1 MQSPNSWPSGTTGD
15 FCTTRSEGKL
25 TLKETIHDLS
35 KQRVDPCQ
43 SIDSI
48 APGIYRSIDGENH
61 ETHVCNRN
69 FSSRACHCRLG
80 PALTPEFCPRPLA
93 KFPDPRRR
101 DRL

>member
-35 KQRVDPCQ
+35 KQRVDSCQ

-61 ETHVCNRN
+61 ETQLRN
-69 FSSRACHCRLG
+69 GNSSRRARLWRLG
-80 PALTPEFCPRPLA
+80 PTFSPEFGSRRLA
-93 KFPDPRRR
+93 TVPELGRR

>member
-25 TLKETIHDLS
+25 TLKETAHDLS
-35 KQRVDPCQ
+35 KQRVDSCQ

-61 ETHVCNRN
+61 ETQVRNRN
-69 FSSRACHCRLG
+69 SLSRAHYCRLG
-80 PALTPEFCPRPLA
+80 PTFSPECGSRPLA
-93 KFPDPRRR
+93 NVSDPRR
-101 DRL
+101 